1 MSRMRTLLLLALI
14 CPLLGCAISPAWKEA
29 ILDPG
34 KQQRERKEEIKRLV
48 EHRHQQAHLQAA
60 TAMLN
65 EGRYDECLRV
75 LDGLAKTNPDAQEVQ
90 LLRAEVRMTQSQYR
104 AAAAIYEEL
113 LRKNPSDANLHHL
126 HAMAL
131 EFSGDTASALLAFQ
145 RAAELS
151 PDSSVIQMS
160 QLPQSSDSNMLR

>member
-1 MSRMRTLLLLALI
+1 MRTLLFLVLI

-60 TAMLN
+60 AAMLD
-65 EGRYDECLRV
+65 EGRYDDCLRV
-75 LDGLAKTNPDAQEVQ
+75 LDSLAKSNPDAQEVQ
-90 LLRAEVRMTQSQYR
+90 LLRAEVRMSQSQYP

-113 LRKNPSDANLHHL
+113 LQKNPSDANLHHL

-131 EFSGDTASALLAFQ
+131 EFSGDTTSALVAFQ

-151 PDSSVIQMS
+151 PDSNVIQMS
-160 QLPQSSDSNMLR
+160 QLPQPTAGMLR